1 MVDYSFVRIRTPTL
15 YNIKFLTSPQA
26 VWLSSM
32 FYLAALGFIKT
43 SVLWFYTRLG
53 DRYLTRLSWV
63 MMGVI
68 IAQATSFVLVAAF
81 QCQPISMAWTGTGP
95 GKCVNIN
102 LFYLCNAAL
111 NIVTDLL
118 TYTLPIK
125 VILHLQMP
133 RKQKIVLAFILCLG
147 LL

>member
-1 MVDYSFVRIRTPTL
+1 
-15 YNIKFLTSPQA
+15 
-26 VWLSSM
+26 M
-32 FYLAALGFIKT
+32 FYLATLGFVKT

-53 DRYLTRLSWV
+53 DRYLTRLSYI

-68 IAQATSFVLVAAF
+68 AAQAISFVLVAAF
-81 QCQPISMAWTGTGP
+81 QCQTISKAWTSTGP

-102 LFYLCNAAL
+102 VFYLCNAAL
-111 NIVTDLL
+111 NIFTDVL

-125 VILHLQMP
+125 VIFKLQMP
-133 RKQKIVLAFILCLG
+133 QKQKIVLGIILCLG